1 MSTTV
6 EKKNVS
12 PRQFAAKK
20 NDPSLKRNIGIM
32 AHIDAGKTTVTERV
46 LFLTGMVHKTG
57 EVHDGDATMDFLE
70 EEQKRDRRRA
80 AAELA
85 TCNAELGDALEE
97 HAAASAVSQACA
109 RVLTAGER
117 ACSCWTDWDG
127 DL

>member
-20 NDPSLKRNIGIM
+20 NDPSMKRNIGIM

-57 EVHDGDATMDFLE
+57 EFHYGDANMDFLE
-70 EEQKRDRRRA
+70 EKQKQDI
-80 AAELA
+80 
-85 TCNAELGDALEE
+85 TI
-97 HAAASAVSQACA
+97 
-109 RVLTAGER
+109 
-117 ACSCWTDWDG
+117 
-127 DL
+127 